1 MLIFLSESA
10 PRKLPVV
17 AITDCDWYRFEGKR
31 KVSIENKEHEADI
44 EEKDVFGIKVAQ
56 RNKFYVLHRDDP
68 SVVFTV
74 DAATAR
80 SLLGRSRPFTGTVSG
95 IRVKK
100 ATDKNTPAREKLPAA
115 PKEAQPKKDFAS
127 VPGSLA
133 ENTKLTQELRKTKL
147 KNCNRLTFLARI
159 PMPTGGTYNYYD
171 ASETFESYTASQ
183 RTKWET
189 DLEKAVVKQV
199 EAGGYLV
206 GATFLKFDD
215 AVRPVLVIV
224 ED

>member
-10 PRKLPVV
+10 RKVPNV
-17 AITDCDWYRFEGKR
+17 AIQDCDWYRFEGKR

-44 EEKDVFGIKVAQ
+44 EEKDVFGIHAAK
-56 RNKFYVLHRDDP
+56 RNKFYVLHKDDP
-68 SVVFTV
+68 SVVFEV
-74 DAATAR
+74 DAAVAR

-115 PKEAQPKKDFAS
+115 PREPQPKKPFKA
-127 VPGSLA
+127 VPGSKA
-133 ENTKLTQELRKTKL
+133 ENMKLTQELRKTKF
-147 KNCNRLTFLARI
+147 KNAGRLQFIARI
-159 PMPTGGTYNYYD
+159 PMPTGGVYNYYD
-171 ASETFESYTASQ
+171 ASETFESYKANQ
-183 RTKWET
+183 RDKWET

-199 EAGGYLV
+199 ESGGYLV
-206 GATFLKFDD
+206 GATFLKIDES
-215 AVRPVLVIV
+215 VRPVLVIV

>member
-1 MLIFLSESA
+1 MLILLSESA
-10 PRKLPVV
+10 RKTPIVG
-17 AITDCDWYRFEGKR
+17 IQDCDWYRFEGKR

-44 EEKDVFGIKVAQ
+44 EEKDVFGILAAK
-56 RNKFYVLHRDDP
+56 RNKFYVLHKDDP
-68 SVVFTV
+68 SVVFEV

-95 IRVKK
+95 IRIKK
-100 ATDKNTPAREKLPAA
+100 ASDKNTPAREKLPAA
-115 PKEAQPKKDFAS
+115 PKEPQPKKPFKA
-127 VPGSLA
+127 VPGSKA
-133 ENTKLTQELRKTKL
+133 ENTKLTQELRKAKF
-147 KNCNRLTFLARI
+147 KNAGRIEFLARI

-171 ASETFESYTASQ
+171 ASETFEGYKPTQ
-183 RTKWET
+183 REKWET
-189 DLEKAVVKQV
+189 DYEKAVVKQV
-199 EAGGYLV
+199 ENGGYLV

>member
-1 MLIFLSESA
+1 MLILLSESA
-10 PRKLPVV
+10 RKLPDVS
-17 AITDCDWYRFEGKR
+17 IQDCDWYRFEGKR

-44 EEKDVFGIKVAQ
+44 EEKDVFGIKASK
-56 RNKFYVLHRDDP
+56 RNKFYVLHKDDP
-68 SVVFTV
+68 SVVFEV

-100 ATDKNTPAREKLPAA
+100 ATDKNTSAREKLPAA
-115 PKEAQPKKDFAS
+115 PKEPQPKKPFKA
-127 VPGSLA
+127 VPGSKA
-133 ENTKLTQELRKTKL
+133 ENTKLTQELRKTKF
-147 KNCNRLTFLARI
+147 KNAGRIEFLARI

-171 ASETFESYTASQ
+171 ASETFDGYKANQ
-183 RTKWET
+183 REKWET
-189 DLEKAVVKQV
+189 DYEKAVVKQI
-199 EAGGYLV
+199 ENGGYLV

-215 AVRPVLVIV
+215 AVRPVLIIV

>member
-10 PRKLPVV
+10 RKAPDV
-17 AITDCDWYRFEGKR
+17 AILDCDWYRFEGKR
-31 KVSIENKEHEADI
+31 KVSIENKEYDAVI
-44 EEKDVFGIKVAQ
+44 EEKDVFGIKAAK
-56 RNKFYVLHRDDP
+56 RNKFYLLHRDDP
-68 SVVFTV
+68 SVVFEI
-74 DAATAR
+74 DAAEAR

-95 IRVKK
+95 IRIKK

-115 PKEAQPKKDFAS
+115 PKEPQPKKTFKA
-127 VPGSLA
+127 VPGSKA
-133 ENTKLTQELRKTKL
+133 ENTKLTQELRKTKF
-147 KNCNRLTFLARI
+147 KNAARLQFLARV

-171 ASETFESYTASQ
+171 ASETFESYTAKQ
-183 RTKWET
+183 RDKWET

-199 EAGGYLV
+199 ENGGYLV
-206 GATFLKFDD
+206 GAAFLKFDD

>member
-10 PRKLPVV
+10 SRKTPIVS
-17 AITDCDWYRFEGKR
+17 INDCDWYRFEGKR

-44 EEKDVFGIKVAQ
+44 EDKDVFGIKAAA

-68 SVVFTV
+68 SVVFVV
-74 DAATAR
+74 DATAAR

-100 ATDKNTPAREKLPAA
+100 ASDKNTPAREKMPAA
-115 PKEAQPKKDFAS
+115 PREPQPKKVFTA
-127 VPGSLA
+127 VPGSKS
-133 ENTKLTQELRKTKL
+133 ENTKLTQELRKTPF
-147 KNCNRLTFLARI
+147 KNCSRLEFLARI

-171 ASETFESYTASQ
+171 ASETFASYKPAQ
-183 RTKWET
+183 RDKWET

-199 EAGGYLV
+199 EKGGYLV
-206 GATFLKFDD
+206 GAAFIKFDD
-215 AVRPVLVIV
+215 AVRPVLIIV

>member
-10 PRKLPVV
+10 RKLPVV
-17 AITDCDWYRFEGKR
+17 AINDCDWYRFEGKR

-44 EEKDVFGIKVAQ
+44 EDKDVFGIKAAA

-68 SVVFTV
+68 SVVFEV

-80 SLLGRSRPFTGTVSG
+80 SLFGRSRPFTGTVSG
-95 IRVKK
+95 IRVRK
-100 ATDKNTPAREKLPAA
+100 ASDKNTPAREKMPAA
-115 PKEAQPKKDFAS
+115 PREPQPPKAFTA
-127 VPGSLA
+127 VPGSKS
-133 ENTKLTQELRKTKL
+133 ENTELTQELRKTKF
-147 KNCNRLTFLARI
+147 KNCNRLEFLARI

-171 ASETFESYTASQ
+171 ASETFASYKPAQ
-183 RTKWET
+183 RDKWET

-199 EAGGYLV
+199 EKGGYLV
-206 GATFLKFDD
+206 GAAFLKFDD
-215 AVRPVLVIV
+215 AVRPVLIIV